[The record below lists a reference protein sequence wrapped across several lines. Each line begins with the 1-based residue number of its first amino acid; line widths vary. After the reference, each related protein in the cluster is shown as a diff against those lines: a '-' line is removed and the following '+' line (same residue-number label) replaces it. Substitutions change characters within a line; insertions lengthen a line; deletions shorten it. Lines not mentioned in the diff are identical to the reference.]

1 MIRFEQVS
9 VTYDGAARPSLRDA
23 DFTLP
28 EGELTLLVG
37 PSGVGKS
44 TLLGAV
50 SGLVPHFTGGTLRGR
65 VTVAGRD
72 TRTHMPRE
80 LADVVG
86 TVGQDPLA
94 HFVTDVVENELAYG
108 MESLGLPPAV
118 MRRRV
123 EETLDLLGLNE
134 LRDRPITTLSGGQ
147 QQRVAIGSVLTTHP
161 KVLVLDEPTSALDPA
176 AAEEVLAVLQRL
188 VHDLGTTV
196 LMAEHRLERV
206 VQYAD
211 RVLLLPSPGE
221 PPVLGTP
228 AEIMAVSPVHPPVV
242 SLGRLA
248 GWTPLP
254 LSIRDARRLSGPLK
268 SRLPSLPLPALSALP
283 GAPGLPGSPALPGA
297 PGVPAL
303 PGLSGA
309 PGLPDV
315 PGADRASEPGGGVAA
330 AREESPTR
338 PSTVPRGSAPAPAPQ
353 TPAGLNNQGSTPH
366 PAPQAQ
372 AGLNNQGSTPH
383 PAPQAQAGLNN
394 QGSAPHPAPQA
405 QAGLKDRGSASDPA
419 PQASAGV
426 DGAGAGGPGR
436 FAQRKPAS
444 PAFEARGFGG
454 GAPRGSG
461 AEPRG
466 TGEGR
471 VGDQPRAAVPAPSPT
486 PTPAP
491 APAPEGTATGPLAR
505 LRRLAGRRPKPQ
517 GTGPAGPPDAPAAS
531 ARNLG
536 VRRARTEVLH
546 DVTLQVAP
554 GETVALMGRN
564 GAGKST
570 LLAALTGT
578 LAPSTGQVT
587 VGGRTPHRTPPPEM
601 VRRVGLVPQEPRDLL
616 YADTVAAECAA
627 ADADAGAAPGTCRA
641 LVGDLLPGV
650 PDDTHPRDLSEGQRL
665 TLALALVLTARPAL
679 LLLDEPTRGLDY
691 AAKARL
697 VATLRGLAADG
708 HAIVLA
714 THDVEL
720 AAELAHRV
728 VILAGG
734 EIVADGPTAEVV
746 VSSPAFA
753 PQVAKVLAPGHWLT
767 VSQVAAALEATP

>member
-23 DFTLP
+23 DFTLA

-50 SGLVPHFTGGTLRGR
+50 SGLVPHFTGGRLTGR

-72 TRTHMPRE
+72 TRTHRPRE

-86 TVGQDPLA
+86 TVGQDPPA
-94 HFVTDVVENELAYG
+94 HFVTDVVEDELAYG

-134 LRDRPITTLSGGQ
+134 LRDRPISTLSGGQ
-147 QQRVAIGSVLTTHP
+147 QQRVAIGSVLTPHP

-176 AAEEVLAVLQRL
+176 AAEDVLAVLQRL
-188 VHDLGTTV
+188 VHDLGTTI

-211 RVLLLPSPGE
+211 RVLLLPSPGAA
-221 PPVLGTP
+221 PVLGTP

-248 GWTPLP
+248 GWSPLP
-254 LSIRDARRLSGPLK
+254 LTIRDARRLTPDLRT
-268 SRLPSLPLPALSALP
+268 RLPTTPPTPPAFEARP
-283 GAPGLPGSPALPGA
+283 PAEPALPA
-297 PGVPAL
+297 PPAS
-303 PGLSGA
+303 P
-309 PGLPDV
+309 
-315 PGADRASEPGGGVAA
+315 AS
-330 AREESPTR
+330 
-338 PSTVPRGSAPAPAPQ
+338 PAP
-353 TPAGLNNQGSTPH
+353 
-366 PAPQAQ
+366 
-372 AGLNNQGSTPH
+372 
-383 PAPQAQAGLNN
+383 
-394 QGSAPHPAPQA
+394 
-405 QAGLKDRGSASDPA
+405 
-419 PQASAGV
+419 
-426 DGAGAGGPGR
+426 
-436 FAQRKPAS
+436 PAS
-444 PAFEARGFGG
+444 PAFEARVRAEPGFGKGRG
-454 GAPRGSG
+454 GGEAPRSG
-461 AEPRG
+461 NR
-466 TGEGR
+466 
-471 VGDQPRAAVPAPSPT
+471 PT
-486 PTPAP
+486 LLT
-491 APAPEGTATGPLAR
+491 R
-505 LRRLAGRRPKPQ
+505 LRRRPAN
-517 GTGPAGPPDAPAAS
+517 TAPAGAAEGTV
-531 ARNLG
+531 ATATDVH
-536 VRRARTEVLH
+536 VRRARAEVLR
-546 DVTLQVAP
+546 DITLTVAP
-554 GETVALMGRN
+554 GETIALMGRN

-570 LLAALTGT
+570 LLATLIGT
-578 LAPSTGQVT
+578 VAPASGHVT
-587 VGGRTPHRTPPPEM
+587 VGGLAPHRTAPAAM

-616 YADTVAAECAA
+616 YADTVAAECTA
-627 ADADAGAAPGTCRA
+627 ADHDAGAAPGTCRA
-641 LVGDLLPGV
+641 LVSALLPDV

-665 TLALALVLTARPAL
+665 TLALALVLTGRPAL

-697 VATLRGLAADG
+697 IELLRALAAEG

-728 VILAGG
+728 IILAGG

-753 PQVAKVLAPGHWLT
+753 PQVAKILAPGHWLT
-767 VSQVAAALEATP
+767 VSQVAAALEATDAR